1 MRLGPCYFLV
11 VAILCPTLFADPPAG
26 SLCVAPVPREPD
38 PRSALGLT
46 CKPEKLSFRIDSMAE
61 KSWPLAESLKID
73 GLDVSV
79 KHRVVVTCGG
89 KAQQSFEFRHSDYK
103 TTKLCLFINDLYK
116 TAQLWDH
123 KASPWCKCK

>member
-1 MRLGPCYFLV
+1 
-11 VAILCPTLFADPPAG
+11 
-26 SLCVAPVPREPD
+26 
-38 PRSALGLT
+38 
-46 CKPEKLSFRIDSMAE
+46 MAE

-73 GLDVSV
+73 GLDLSV

-103 TTKLCLFINDLYK
+103 TTKLCLFINDPYK